1 VALCCHHRCEWA
13 DFCGRSW
20 FESELGVGARGFAA
34 LKRASSWCTGYWRG
48 GDGDGAER
56 PRGGWGRPG
65 ASGAIS
71 EAERAR
77 RAEIGRRCKRI
88 IDLGRIFF
96 LRESLGMQCELV
108 RYASSAVTPE
118 NVLLLAWPAPA
129 AGAVARPAQSLPLG
143 REAAAEAIEP
153 GSNAP
158 GSKKPGA
165 CDGSDAADPKETK

>member
-1 VALCCHHRCEWA
+1 MEPPKSSPT
-13 DFCGRSW
+13 GS
-20 FESELGVGARGFAA
+20 G
-34 LKRASSWCTGYWRG
+34 RASHATQ
-48 GDGDGAER
+48 
-56 PRGGWGRPG
+56 RGGWGRPG

-158 GSKKPGA
+158 GPKKPGA